1 MKQPISIY
9 DGTMTEEDLDPVL
22 ATQEQDGLMSKE
34 DKKKLDSMSEGGG
47 GSTPIESIDASKV
60 VQDETHRFVTDTEK
74 TTWNSKAGT
83 DKATGSADGLMAK
96 EDKVKL
102 DAIEAEAN
110 KYVHPDSHPASMITE
125 DTDHK
130 FVTETQIASWD
141 AKATGE
147 VATGSKDGLMSK
159 EDKTK
164 LDTVEEGANKYE
176 HPANHEASMIIED
189 ETHRFVTDTE
199 KTTWN
204 TPATKDT
211 VGLGNVT
218 NDAQVKR
225 SEMGVADGVATLDST
240 GKIPSAQL
248 PSFVDDVIEVND
260 FETLPE
266 QGEVGKIYV
275 TTTDNKTYRWTGSS
289 YVEIPTS
296 VALGETSSTA
306 YAGDK
311 GKANADE
318 IAKIKDGTTIVPKA
332 GDAATVSGHTV
343 EANVPTDAKFTDTV
357 YTHPDTHDAT
367 MINQDSTHKF
377 VTDTQIST
385 WDAKAEVTPV
395 TTEANGLMT
404 KEDKTKLDGIATGA
418 NNYTHPE
425 NHPATMITEDTDHKF
440 VTDTEKAAWNGK
452 ADATLATTE
461 ANGLMSS
468 TDKTKLDA
476 IEEGANNYVHP
487 TNHPATMITEDETHR
502 FTTDEEK
509 ATWNGK
515 ADTIVATTE
524 KDGLM
529 ASTDKTKLDGIE
541 ANANKYEHPANHPA
555 TMITEDETHR
565 FTTDE
570 EKATWNGK
578 ADVTPTKPY
587 YDETYGLV
595 ACGTAVTIE
604 KSAEE
609 SKLDVKWTDVN
620 GQQTLQIPES
630 VNIIGG
636 GIAHKHPSNYPS
648 TSITINSG
656 AIKNVFGA
664 GVGGNVGSVTVVIN
678 GGTFATGAA
687 SIIAGGIAY
696 DDNASKTCGSDVGT
710 AELIIN
716 NTENEVF
723 LVYGGGQGYST
734 VGKTK
739 VVINGGSFNYLT
751 AGGSNGNTGV
761 GEVVVNGGTINVL
774 QGCNRGTVGN
784 IKLSVN
790 GGTITNVY
798 AGGETSD
805 SNVDATYSK
814 SEVIVTGGTIT
825 NISAGKNG
833 KVENADKVTGTYIEG
848 TIEDEKATAMNLT
861 KIPAYKVATTTTD
874 GLMSAKDKAKLDKLK
889 MVMVINNETLAKNAT
904 VTTTV
909 SVNTV
914 KYLVILDND
923 SIPHGHSIPV
933 YKDKTNGKRFV
944 AKIVDLDVAQ
954 LAYTEKVFKFEIV
967 DENTLKYLG
976 GMKITTKENT
986 VTTEAI
992 DENTFYILGMSI

>member
-9 DGTMTEEDLDPVL
+9 DGTMTEEDLEPVL

-60 VQDETHRFVTDTEK
+60 IQDETHRFVTDVEK

-83 DKATGSADGLMAK
+83 DKATGAADGLMAK

-110 KYVHPDSHPASMITE
+110 KYVHPANHPATMITE

-164 LDTVEEGANKYE
+164 LDTVEEGANKYV

-204 TPATKDT
+204 TPATKDI

-240 GKIPSAQL
+240 GKVPASQL

-260 FETLPE
+260 FESLPE
-266 QGEVGKIYV
+266 EGEAGKIYV
-275 TTTDNKTYRWTGSS
+275 TTTDNKSYRWAGSS

-296 VALGETSSTA
+296 VALGETESTA
-306 YAGDK
+306 YPGNK

-318 IAKIKDGTTIVPKA
+318 IAKIKDGTTVVPKA

-343 EANVPTDAKFTDTV
+343 EVNVPTDAKFTDTV

-440 VTDTEKAAWNGK
+440 VTDTEKATWNGK

-476 IEEGANNYVHP
+476 IETG
-487 TNHPATMITEDETHR
+487 
-502 FTTDEEK
+502 
-509 ATWNGK
+509 
-515 ADTIVATTE
+515 
-524 KDGLM
+524 
-529 ASTDKTKLDGIE
+529 
-541 ANANKYEHPANHPA
+541 ANKYVHPANHPA

-739 VVINGGSFNYLT
+739 VVINGGSVNYLT

-833 KVENADKVTGTYIEG
+833 KVENADKVTGTYIDG

-889 MVMVINNETLAKNAT
+889 MVMVINNETLAKDAT

>member
-1 MKQPISIY
+1 MSILNTFP
-9 DGTMTEEDLDPVL
+9 GNPGL
-22 ATQEQDGLMSKE
+22 ATPTKDGLLSKSDKQKLDSVENGANNYIHPVSHPASMITESDTRQFVTKEEKAKINSTIDNATPTENGLMSKEDKAKLDSIEDYANNYTHPVSHPASIIAQNDKMRFVSDEQIASWDGKASTEIAEANTKDGLMSKE
-34 DKKKLDSMSEGGG
+34 DKAKLDDIETGANKYIHP
-47 GSTPIESIDASKV
+47 STHDAGMIT
-60 VQDETHRFVTDTEK
+60 QDATHRFVTDTEK
-74 TTWNSKAGT
+74 ATWDNKA
-83 DKATGSADGLMAK
+83 DKTVATVENDGLMSK
-96 EDKVKL
+96 TDKSKL
-102 DAIEAEAN
+102 DGIAAN
-110 KYVHPDSHPASMITE
+110 ANNYIHPANHPATMITE
-125 DTDHK
+125 DATHRFVSDAEKTTWNGKASTD
-130 FVTETQIASWD
+130 
-141 AKATGE
+141 
-147 VATGSKDGLMSK
+147 VATTAANGLMSKEDKAKLNGIEDSANNYVHPANHPATMITEDASHRFITDEERISWNSKPGGSTATSENDGLMSK

-164 LDTVEEGANKYE
+164 LDTVEEGANKYV

-240 GKIPSAQL
+240 GKVPASQL

-260 FETLPE
+260 FESLPE
-266 QGEVGKIYV
+266 EGEAGKIYV
-275 TTTDNKTYRWTGSS
+275 TTTDNKSYRWAGSS

-296 VALGETSSTA
+296 VALGETESTA
-306 YAGDK
+306 YPGNK

-318 IAKIKDGTTIVPKA
+318 IAKIKDGTTVVPKA

-343 EANVPTDAKFTDTV
+343 EVNVPTDAKFTDTV

-385 WDAKAEVTPV
+385 WNAKAEVTPV

-440 VTDTEKAAWNGK
+440 VSDTEKAAWNGK

-476 IEEGANNYVHP
+476 IETG
-487 TNHPATMITEDETHR
+487 
-502 FTTDEEK
+502 
-509 ATWNGK
+509 
-515 ADTIVATTE
+515 
-524 KDGLM
+524 
-529 ASTDKTKLDGIE
+529 
-541 ANANKYEHPANHPA
+541 ANKYVHPANHPA

-723 LVYGGGQGYST
+723 LVYGGGQ
-734 VGKTK
+734 
-739 VVINGGSFNYLT
+739 
-751 AGGSNGNTGV
+751 
-761 GEVVVNGGTINVL
+761 
-774 QGCNRGTVGN
+774 
-784 IKLSVN
+784 
-790 GGTITNVY
+790 
-798 AGGETSD
+798 
-805 SNVDATYSK
+805 
-814 SEVIVTGGTIT
+814 
-825 NISAGKNG
+825 
-833 KVENADKVTGTYIEG
+833 
-848 TIEDEKATAMNLT
+848 
-861 KIPAYKVATTTTD
+861 
-874 GLMSAKDKAKLDKLK
+874 
-889 MVMVINNETLAKNAT
+889 
-904 VTTTV
+904 
-909 SVNTV
+909 
-914 KYLVILDND
+914 
-923 SIPHGHSIPV
+923 
-933 YKDKTNGKRFV
+933 
-944 AKIVDLDVAQ
+944 
-954 LAYTEKVFKFEIV
+954 
-967 DENTLKYLG
+967 
-976 GMKITTKENT
+976 
-986 VTTEAI
+986 
-992 DENTFYILGMSI
+992 

>member
-9 DGTMTEEDLDPVL
+9 DGTMTEEDLEPVL

-83 DKATGSADGLMAK
+83 DKVTGAVDGLMAK

-110 KYVHPDSHPASMITE
+110 KYVHPANHPATMITE

-164 LDTVEEGANKYE
+164 LDTVEEGANKYV

-240 GKIPSAQL
+240 GKVPASQL

-260 FETLPE
+260 FESLPE
-266 QGEVGKIYV
+266 EGEAGKIYV
-275 TTTDNKTYRWTGSS
+275 TTTDNKSYRWAGSS

-296 VALGETSSTA
+296 VALGETESTA
-306 YAGDK
+306 YPGNK

-318 IAKIKDGTTIVPKA
+318 IAKIKDGTTVVPKA

-343 EANVPTDAKFTDTV
+343 EVNVPTDAKFTDTV

-476 IEEGANNYVHP
+476 IETG
-487 TNHPATMITEDETHR
+487 
-502 FTTDEEK
+502 
-509 ATWNGK
+509 
-515 ADTIVATTE
+515 
-524 KDGLM
+524 
-529 ASTDKTKLDGIE
+529 
-541 ANANKYEHPANHPA
+541 ANKYVHPANHPA

-739 VVINGGSFNYLT
+739 VVINGGSVNYLT

-976 GMKITTKENT
+976 GMKITTKENA

>member
-1 MKQPISIY
+1 
-9 DGTMTEEDLDPVL
+9 
-22 ATQEQDGLMSKE
+22 
-34 DKKKLDSMSEGGG
+34 
-47 GSTPIESIDASKV
+47 
-60 VQDETHRFVTDTEK
+60 
-74 TTWNSKAGT
+74 
-83 DKATGSADGLMAK
+83 
-96 EDKVKL
+96 
-102 DAIEAEAN
+102 
-110 KYVHPDSHPASMITE
+110 
-125 DTDHK
+125 
-130 FVTETQIASWD
+130 
-141 AKATGE
+141 
-147 VATGSKDGLMSK
+147 MSK

-164 LDTVEEGANKYE
+164 LDTVEEGANKYV

-240 GKIPSAQL
+240 GKVPASQL

-260 FETLPE
+260 FESLPE
-266 QGEVGKIYV
+266 EGEAGKIYV
-275 TTTDNKTYRWTGSS
+275 TTTDNKSYRWAGSS

-296 VALGETSSTA
+296 VALGETESTA
-306 YAGDK
+306 YPGNK

-318 IAKIKDGTTIVPKA
+318 IAKIKDGTTVVPKA

-343 EANVPTDAKFTDTV
+343 EVNVPTDAKFTDTV

-440 VTDTEKAAWNGK
+440 VSDTEKAAWNGK

-476 IEEGANNYVHP
+476 IETG
-487 TNHPATMITEDETHR
+487 
-502 FTTDEEK
+502 
-509 ATWNGK
+509 
-515 ADTIVATTE
+515 
-524 KDGLM
+524 
-529 ASTDKTKLDGIE
+529 
-541 ANANKYEHPANHPA
+541 ANKYVHPANHPA

-570 EKATWNGK
+570 EKATWNTK

-604 KSAEE
+604 KSTEE
-609 SKLDVKWTDVN
+609 SKLDVKWVDVD
-620 GQQTLQIPES
+620 GEQTLQIPES

-739 VVINGGSFNYLT
+739 VVINGGSVNYLT

>member
-9 DGTMTEEDLDPVL
+9 DGTMTEEDLEPVL

-83 DKATGSADGLMAK
+83 DKVTGAVDGLMAK

-110 KYVHPDSHPASMITE
+110 KYVHPANHPATMITE

-164 LDTVEEGANKYE
+164 LDTVEEGANKYV

-240 GKIPSAQL
+240 GKVPASQL

-260 FETLPE
+260 FESLPE
-266 QGEVGKIYV
+266 EGEAGKIYV
-275 TTTDNKTYRWTGSS
+275 TTTDNKSYRWAGSS

-296 VALGETSSTA
+296 VALGETESTA
-306 YAGDK
+306 YPGNK

-318 IAKIKDGTTIVPKA
+318 IAKIKDGTTVVPKA

-343 EANVPTDAKFTDTV
+343 EVNVPTDAKFTDTV

-367 MINQDSTHKF
+367 IINQDATHKF

-385 WDAKAEVTPV
+385 WDAKAETTVV
-395 TTEANGLMT
+395 TTEANGLMS

-425 NHPATMITEDTDHKF
+425 NHPATMITEDTDHRF

-452 ADATLATTE
+452 AD
-461 ANGLMSS
+461 
-468 TDKTKLDA
+468 
-476 IEEGANNYVHP
+476 V
-487 TNHPATMITEDETHR
+487 
-502 FTTDEEK
+502 
-509 ATWNGK
+509 
-515 ADTIVATTE
+515 IVATTE

-541 ANANKYEHPANHPA
+541 VNANKYEHPANHPA
-555 TMITEDETHR
+555 TMITEDDTHK
-565 FTTDE
+565 FVTTTQISTWDGKASTDLAEAGKNGLMSKEDKTKLDGIADGANNYVHPDDE
-570 EKATWNGK
+570 NTRHVTDTEKATWNAK
-578 ADVTPTKPY
+578 ADT
-587 YDETYGLV
+587 
-595 ACGTAVTIE
+595 TAVTTKSNGLMSKEDKTKLDTVEEGANKYTHPANHPATMITEDTDHRFVTDTEKSTWNNKASTEVATIE
-604 KSAEE
+604 ANGLMSKEDKTKLDGIVNVPSNFELVRQGNYLNLSFGNPKELKAKFYLPKAQFAGNQCFVADELASFYGDLGGNPVSYNMKQWESAGVTVEELTAENGPYLVLSTMNLGEETGEESEILLEQHVTSLKPYFEDYIKSAE
-609 SKLDVKWTDVN
+609 
-620 GQQTLQIPES
+620 
-630 VNIIGG
+630 
-636 GIAHKHPSNYPS
+636 
-648 TSITINSG
+648 
-656 AIKNVFGA
+656 F
-664 GVGGNVGSVTVVIN
+664 
-678 GGTFATGAA
+678 
-687 SIIAGGIAY
+687 
-696 DDNASKTCGSDVGT
+696 
-710 AELIIN
+710 
-716 NTENEVF
+716 
-723 LVYGGGQGYST
+723 
-734 VGKTK
+734 
-739 VVINGGSFNYLT
+739 
-751 AGGSNGNTGV
+751 
-761 GEVVVNGGTINVL
+761 
-774 QGCNRGTVGN
+774 
-784 IKLSVN
+784 
-790 GGTITNVY
+790 
-798 AGGETSD
+798 
-805 SNVDATYSK
+805 
-814 SEVIVTGGTIT
+814 
-825 NISAGKNG
+825 
-833 KVENADKVTGTYIEG
+833 
-848 TIEDEKATAMNLT
+848 
-861 KIPAYKVATTTTD
+861 
-874 GLMSAKDKAKLDKLK
+874 
-889 MVMVINNETLAKNAT
+889 
-904 VTTTV
+904 
-909 SVNTV
+909 
-914 KYLVILDND
+914 
-923 SIPHGHSIPV
+923 
-933 YKDKTNGKRFV
+933 
-944 AKIVDLDVAQ
+944 
-954 LAYTEKVFKFEIV
+954 
-967 DENTLKYLG
+967 
-976 GMKITTKENT
+976 TTKEFPELQ
-986 VTTEAI
+986 TTAKTIVGAI
-992 DENTFYILGMSI
+992 NELKAALDELKGQ